1 MKQGTRRTRARAAK
15 RMNVETTLLRGNA
28 REVYRFADFLWH
40 QNGNYPD
47 PSLTSALPVK
57 RQFRDPYGGW

>member
-1 MKQGTRRTRARAAK
+1 M
-15 RMNVETTLLRGNA
+15 NA
-28 REVYRFADFLWH
+28 RGGLVHGKTVVKERPKYADNADSETL

-57 RQFRDPYGGW
+57 RQFRDPYADW

>member
-1 MKQGTRRTRARAAK
+1 MAHEGGLVNR
-15 RMNVETTLLRGNA
+15 ETIVKGKHEDTDK
-28 REVYRFADFLWH
+28 ADILFL

-57 RQFRDPYGGW
+57 RQFRDPYADW